1 MKKTP
6 LDLLRNNESG
16 IAIMMVMAT
25 IAILTFI
32 LAELTFE
39 TKLNKIKVYN
49 YQDKLQARLNAE
61 AGIKL
66 ALAKLRLY
74 QEGRNLL
81 EKNEN
86 LKKNVPASAL
96 QTAVTSIFVYP
107 IPLGQ
112 GANII
117 QRTAVQDFEK
127 ESLVKGK
134 MTVEMQSVSGFLNPN
149 NLRLPEPK
157 EGEESNNGDEDA
169 DEDDDKKG
177 NTKPAHQ
184 YIEERLVQT
193 LEEAM
198 KTKSEEDDT
207 FDALYGNLNAALL
220 VKEMKYWVN
229 APHAFNDP
237 ERAELEPMYL
247 SKGIIPK
254 HAPFSSIDELYLM
267 EGWPDEIIDLIKNKL
282 TVHEI
287 TTIQVNELTK
297 DQLKILFP
305 NITDAQIEEFFKAR
319 DGDQELQEEGEK
331 FKTADDFKRLIV
343 EELGIVQAT
352 EYEEKMKEF
361 ESAGLKIGTAG
372 LLFRITSVGEFNRAT
387 YRITAYA
394 EIPIKPQPKAK
405 PKPEDNKPPTT
416 GQADTDSQDPDDAPT
431 ENPTADDKKKKKV
444 PDEFMVPRIV
454 EIRVD

>member
-6 LDLLRNNESG
+6 LEIIKNDERG
-16 IAIMMVMAT
+16 VAILMVMAT

-32 LAELTFE
+32 MAEFTFE

-61 AGIKL
+61 AGLKL

-86 LKKNVPASAL
+86 LKKSVPGSAL
-96 QTAVTSIFVYP
+96 QKAVTTPFVYP
-107 IPLGQ
+107 IPIGEK
-112 GANII
+112 ANII
-117 QRTAVQDFEK
+117 QKTAVQDFEK
-127 ESLVKGK
+127 ESLIKGEI
-134 MTVEMQSVSGFLNPN
+134 TVTMQSVSGFLNPN
-149 NLRLPEPK
+149 NLRIPPPK
-157 EGEESNNGDEDA
+157 EDQEDQDND
-169 DEDDDKKG
+169 DEDDEKA
-177 NTKPAHQ
+177 KPAHR
-184 YIEERLVQT
+184 YIEDRLVET
-193 LEEAM
+193 LEDAM

-207 FDALYGNLNAALL
+207 FDALYGNLNATLL

-229 APHAFNDP
+229 APHSFNDP

-247 SKGIIPK
+247 SKGVTPK
-254 HAPFSSIDELYLM
+254 HAPFNSIDELYLM
-267 EGWPDEIIDLIKNKL
+267 EGWPDEIIDLIKDKL

-297 DQLKILFP
+297 GQLKILFP

-319 DGDQELQEEGEK
+319 DGDEELQEEGEK
-331 FKTADDFKRLIV
+331 FKTSEDFKRLIV
-343 EELGIVQAT
+343 EELGIVQPQ
-352 EYEEKMKEF
+352 EYDEKMKEF
-361 ESAGLKIGTAG
+361 EKAGLKIGTAG
-372 LLFRITSVGEFNRAT
+372 QLFKIVSDGKFNRAT
-387 YRITAYA
+387 YSITAYA
-394 EIPIKPQPKAK
+394 EIPLK
-405 PKPEDNKPPTT
+405 PKPKKKKQDDTKPPSPPKT
-416 GQADTDSQDPDDAPT
+416 DTDSQNPDGQVTDDGKT
-431 ENPTADDKKKKKV
+431 DDKNEKKE

>member
-1 MKKTP
+1 
-6 LDLLRNNESG
+6 
-16 IAIMMVMAT
+16 MMVMAT

-61 AGIKL
+61 SGIKL

-86 LKKNVPASAL
+86 LKKTVPSSTL
-96 QTAVTSIFVYP
+96 QKAVTSIFVYP
-107 IPLGQ
+107 WPIGPK
-112 GANII
+112 ANII
-117 QRTAVQDFEK
+117 QKTAVQDFEK
-127 ESLVKGK
+127 ESLIRGK

-149 NLRLPEPK
+149 NLRIPPPK
-157 EGEESNNGDEDA
+157 EKNDNSSDED
-169 DEDDDKKG
+169 ENQDDQ
-177 NTKPAHQ
+177 TKPAHK
-184 YIEERLVQT
+184 YIEDRLVET

-198 KTKSEEDDT
+198 KSKSEEDDT
-207 FDALYGNLNAALL
+207 FDALYGNISPTLL

-229 APHAFNDP
+229 ATHAFNDP

-247 SKGIIPK
+247 SKGVTPK

-267 EGWPDEIIDLIKNKL
+267 EGWPDEIIDLIKDKL

-297 DQLKILFP
+297 GQLKILFP

-319 DGDQELQEEGEK
+319 DGDEELQEKGQE

-343 EELGIVQAT
+343 EELGIMQSN
-352 EYEEKMKEF
+352 EYDERMKEF
-361 ESAGLKIGTAG
+361 ERAGLKIGTAG
-372 LLFRITSVGEFNRAT
+372 QLFKIISVGEFNRAT
-387 YRITAYA
+387 YRITAFA
-394 EIPIKPQPKAK
+394 EIPLK
-405 PKPEDNKPPTT
+405 PKP
-416 GQADTDSQDPDDAPT
+416 
-431 ENPTADDKKKKKV
+431 KKKKKDDGTS
-444 PDEFMVPRIV
+444 PPPPILEMITKNHKNQTIP
-454 EIRVD
+454 

>member
-1 MKKTP
+1 
-6 LDLLRNNESG
+6 
-16 IAIMMVMAT
+16 MMVMAT

-61 AGIKL
+61 AEIKL

-86 LKKNVPASAL
+86 LKKSVPSSAL
-96 QTAVTSIFVYP
+96 QKAVTSIFVYP
-107 IPLGQ
+107 IPIGPK
-112 GANII
+112 ANII
-117 QRTAVQDFEK
+117 QKTAVKDFEK

-149 NLRLPEPK
+149 NLRIPPPK
-157 EGEESNNGDEDA
+157 GEDEEKVDADDED
-169 DEDDDKKG
+169 EEG
-177 NTKPAHQ
+177 QSKPAHK
-184 YIEERLVQT
+184 YIEDRLVDT
-193 LEEAM
+193 LEDAM
-198 KTKSEEDDT
+198 KSKSEEDDT
-207 FDALYGNLNAALL
+207 FDALYGNLNATLL

-229 APHAFNDP
+229 APHSFNDP
-237 ERAELEPMYL
+237 ERAELEPIYL
-247 SKGIIPK
+247 SKGVTPK

-267 EGWPDEIIDLIKNKL
+267 EGWPDEIIDLIKDKL

-297 DQLKILFP
+297 GQLKILFP

-319 DGDQELQEEGEK
+319 DGDEELQEKGEE
-331 FKTADDFKRLIV
+331 FKTAEDFRRLIV
-343 EELGIVQAT
+343 EELGIMQAN
-352 EYEEKMKEF
+352 EYDERMKEF
-361 ESAGLKIGTAG
+361 ERAGLKIGTAG
-372 LLFRITSVGEFNRAT
+372 QLFKITSVGEFNRAT
-387 YRITAYA
+387 YRITAFA
-394 EIPIKPQPKAK
+394 EIPLK
-405 PKPEDNKPPTT
+405 PKV
-416 GQADTDSQDPDDAPT
+416 
-431 ENPTADDKKKKKV
+431 KKKKKEGENV
-444 PDEFMVPRIV
+444 PPPPTAEDGDKESQEPNDSVTDGSKSDDKKEKKEPDEFMVPRIV